1 MVYPCA
7 ASKINSKF
15 KIQNSKFPLMK
26 SIDQASLAGK
36 KVLVRVDYNVPQ
48 NEQLQVTSTTRIK
61 RTLETVNKIIN
72 SGGIAILMSHLGRPK
87 GKVNDTFSLK
97 HILSAVSDTLGK
109 PVVFLGDVLDADIKE
124 KINQLHSGEIGLLE
138 NLRFHKEEEEG
149 DVEFAQA
156 IAKLGDIY
164 VNDAFGTAH
173 REHASTAT
181 IARLFPANAY
191 AGYLLFS
198 EVQSL
203 KKVMEEKK
211 SPFTAIIGGAKVST
225 KINIL
230 KNLMEKVDN
239 LIVGG
244 GMSYTFFSALGF
256 TYGDSLFEADMVPVA
271 QEIMEQAKQKGINL
285 YLPVDNVC
293 ADKFAE
299 DANVLVT
306 DDQNVPSGWIG
317 MDAGANTCKLFK
329 EVILGSKTI
338 LWNGPVGVFEFQK
351 FEDGTK
357 AVAEAIVEAT
367 NNGAYSLIGGGD
379 SIAALG
385 KFGLSKQ
392 VSYISTGGGAM
403 LEYLEG
409 IVLPG
414 IKALEEN

>member
-1 MVYPCA
+1 
-7 ASKINSKF
+7 
-15 KIQNSKFPLMK
+15 MK

-61 RTLETVNKIIN
+61 RTVETVNKITN
-72 SGGIAILMSHLGRPK
+72 DGGIAILMSHLGRPK
-87 GKVNDTFSLK
+87 GEVNDTFSLK
-97 HILSAVSDTLGK
+97 HILSAICETLGK
-109 PVVFLGDVLDADIKE
+109 PVTFLGDVLDVSVEDKIK
-124 KINQLHSGEIGLLE
+124 QLKSGDVALLE
-138 NLRFHKEEEEG
+138 NLRFHKEEEKG
-149 DVEFAQA
+149 DLEFAKA

-181 IARLFPANAY
+181 VARLFPGKAY
-191 AGYLLFS
+191 AGYLLYS

-203 KKVMEEKK
+203 KKVLEEKK

-230 KNLMEKVDN
+230 KNLLTKVDN
-239 LIVGG
+239 LIIGG
-244 GMSYTFFSALGF
+244 GMRYTFAAVLGY
-256 TYGDSLFEADMVPVA
+256 THGDSLFEEEMLPVA
-271 QEIMEQAKQKGINL
+271 KEIFEQAKAKGINI
-285 YLPVDNVC
+285 YLPLDNIC

-299 DANVLVT
+299 DANVKYTPDLNIP
-306 DDQNVPSGWIG
+306 DNWMG
-317 MDAGANTCKLFK
+317 MDIGAKSIELFRK
-329 EVILGSKTI
+329 VILESKTI
-338 LWNGPVGVFEFQK
+338 LWNGPVGVFEMENFAA
-351 FEDGTK
+351 GTK
-357 AVAEAIVEAT
+357 AVAEAIVEST
-367 NNGAYSLIGGGD
+367 KNGAYSLIGGGD

-385 KFGLSKQ
+385 KFGLSKE

-409 IVLPG
+409 IELPG